1 MDLSSNNIDD
11 KCVDLL
17 CWVIEINFPDLQKIN
32 LHGNNFTSSGAEKIL
47 QKFHKIKK
55 IDIALNKIGDEEVDL
70 FKKYKKKAKK
80 IKIISKHR
88 FSIRYDFK
96 DNILEDFNEQFNN
109 LKEMEL
115 IGTKSIS
122 KEKDEI
128 IEKQVK
134 NISYCLNKM
143 KKLKNI
149 EFYELYQTGAG
160 KILEKCEYS
169 LLKQIK
175 IYSLAYCEITS
186 KCIQVMEKMKNLES
200 FRCIHSSFLG
210 KSFLILNNLNLSNL
224 KALSLFHSSL
234 NKNYTISLINLIKN
248 MKNLTHFS
256 IGENE
261 IGTDSIIHIIR
272 CLAENCH
279 DLSILDISKT
289 LNPHNEGLN
298 ELWDALINIYNLN
311 KFNCQDNHINS
322 KDMILFKNRLENN
335 FIMLNLIDFSY
346 NIEIYTTVLNDF
358 LPNVKKYL
366 NHVEV
371 LSFLGVGISTE
382 EEVIKF
388 REILPGRIKI
398 KKMRN
403 FIKIQKK

>member
-1 MDLSSNNIDD
+1 
-11 KCVDLL
+11 
-17 CWVIEINFPDLQKIN
+17 
-32 LHGNNFTSSGAEKIL
+32 
-47 QKFHKIKK
+47 
-55 IDIALNKIGDEEVDL
+55 
-70 FKKYKKKAKK
+70 
-80 IKIISKHR
+80 
-88 FSIRYDFK
+88 
-96 DNILEDFNEQFNN
+96 
-109 LKEMEL
+109 
-115 IGTKSIS
+115 
-122 KEKDEI
+122 
-128 IEKQVK
+128 
-134 NISYCLNKM
+134 
-143 KKLKNI
+143 
-149 EFYELYQTGAG
+149 
-160 KILEKCEYS
+160 
-169 LLKQIK
+169 
-175 IYSLAYCEITS
+175 
-186 KCIQVMEKMKNLES
+186 MKNLS
-200 FRCIHSSFLG
+200 
-210 KSFLILNNLNLSNL
+210 
-224 KALSLFHSSL
+224 
-234 NKNYTISLINLIKN
+234 
-248 MKNLTHFS
+248 HFS

-298 ELWDALINIYNLN
+298 ELWDALINIYSLN
-311 KFNCQDNHINS
+311 RLNCQDNHINS

-346 NIEIYTTVLNDF
+346 NIEIDTKVLNDF

-366 NHVEV
+366 HHVEV